1 VARRSEKKAAK
12 KAGKRKTKQ
21 PAGGAG
27 AADARLIQGEV
38 LHGGLA
44 LYERDPATG
53 QDGDLFH
60 LVPADVAR
68 SLRVFVSRLQQ
79 GEDVSMRETITV
91 TSALVGEGVTSTTRS
106 LAAILAHDLDRT
118 VCLLESNWW
127 VPEDDAP
134 IGEVPIDDGATA
146 TGRRGLADVLRGSCN
161 IDDVL
166 LRTNDDRFAVL
177 TAGRMAIGD
186 RPAAV
191 ASAAYADALSMLV
204 KDYDTVVVDA
214 PPVLRSTEAASIA
227 RHTEAAVLVVRQGV
241 TTEAQLATAIEALEG
256 AELLGVILNRAS
268 SRIPRRLRRL
278 GLSA

>member
-1 VARRSEKKAAK
+1 
-12 KAGKRKTKQ
+12 
-21 PAGGAG
+21 
-27 AADARLIQGEV
+27 
-38 LHGGLA
+38 LA

-53 QDGDLFH
+53 QDTELFH

-79 GEDVSMRETITV
+79 GEDVSIRETITV

-106 LAAILAHDLDRT
+106 LAAILAHDLDRR

-127 VPEDDAP
+127 VPEDEAP
-134 IGEVPIDDGATA
+134 IAEVAADDG
-146 TGRRGLADVLRGSCN
+146 GSPVRQGLADVLRGSCT
-161 IDDVL
+161 IDDVV
-166 LRTNDDRFAVL
+166 LRTNDDRFSVL
-177 TAGRMAIGD
+177 TAGRMGIGD

-191 ASAAYADALSMLV
+191 ASGAYADVLEMLV
-204 KDYDTVVVDA
+204 KDYDMVLVDA
-214 PPVLRSTEAASIA
+214 PPVLRSTEATSIA

-241 TTEAQLATAIEALEG
+241 TTEAQLADAIEALEG
-256 AELLGVILNRAS
+256 SEMLGVILNRSS